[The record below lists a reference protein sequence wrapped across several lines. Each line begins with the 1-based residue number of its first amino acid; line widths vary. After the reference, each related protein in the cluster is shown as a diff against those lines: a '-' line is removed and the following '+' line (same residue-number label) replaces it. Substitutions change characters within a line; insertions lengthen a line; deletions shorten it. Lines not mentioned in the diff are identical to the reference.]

1 MARNSIKGTGVALV
15 TPFTTSGEVDWQA
28 LERLLNHQLDG
39 GVDFLCILAT
49 TGETPCL
56 TSEEKEGIKQVVLAQ
71 VAGRV
76 PVVLGFGGNNTAELL
91 RQLQQTNLSGFDAL
105 LSVCPYYNKPSQEGL
120 YRHFRTL
127 AEASPLPLILYNVP
141 ARTGVNLQAA
151 TTLRLAN
158 DCPSIVA
165 IKEAS
170 GDLEQ
175 IQTILRNKPDGFDVL
190 SGDDALTLPM
200 LKEGAVGV
208 ISVIANALP
217 HPFGLD
223 MVHKALEGDYTSA
236 EATDLLLQPLYSL
249 LTRDG
254 NPAGVKALLHALDL
268 ANATVRLPLVE
279 ATPATAQAIASA
291 VQSLRL

>member
-1 MARNSIKGTGVALV
+1 MARNRIKGTGVALV

-56 TSEEKEGIKQVVLAQ
+56 TSEEKEGIKQAVLAQ

-120 YRHFRTL
+120 YRHFRAL

-175 IQTILRNKPDGFDVL
+175 IKTILRNKPDGFDVL

-217 HPFGLD
+217 HPFGQD
-223 MVHKALEGDYTSA
+223 MVHKALEGDYISA

>member
-1 MARNSIKGTGVALV
+1 MAQNRIKGTGVALV

-28 LERLLNHQLDG
+28 LERLLAHQLDG
-39 GVDFLCILAT
+39 GVDFFCILAT

-56 TSEEKEGIKQVVLAQ
+56 TDEEKEGIKQAVLTQ

-76 PVVLGFGGNNTAELL
+76 PVVLGFGGNNTAELI

-120 YRHFRTL
+120 YRHFRAL

-141 ARTGVNLQAA
+141 GRTGVNLQAA

-158 DCPSIVA
+158 DCPSIMA

-175 IQTILRNKPDGFDVL
+175 IKAVLHGKPDGFDVL

-200 LKEGAVGV
+200 IKEGAVGV

-217 HPFGLD
+217 HPFGRD
-223 MVHKALEGDYTSA
+223 MVHKALVGDYDQA
-236 EATDLLLQPLYSL
+236 EATDSRLQPLYSL

-254 NPAGVKALLHALDL
+254 NPAGIKALLQALHL

-279 ATPATAQAIASA
+279 ATPATAQAIATA
-291 VQSLRL
+291 VQGLCP

>member
-1 MARNSIKGTGVALV
+1 MAQNRIKGTGVALV

-28 LERLLNHQLDG
+28 LERLLAHQLSG
-39 GVDFLCILAT
+39 GVDFFCILAT

-56 TSEEKEGIKQVVLAQ
+56 TDEEKEGIKQAVLTQ

-76 PVVLGFGGNNTAELL
+76 PVVLGFGGNNTAELI

-120 YRHFRTL
+120 YRHFRAL
-127 AEASPLPLILYNVP
+127 AESSPLPLILYNVP
-141 ARTGVNLQAA
+141 GRTGVNLQAA

-158 DCPSIVA
+158 DCPSIMA

-175 IQTILRNKPDGFDVL
+175 IKNILRSKPDGFDVL

-200 LKEGAVGV
+200 IKEGAVGV

-217 HPFGLD
+217 HPFGRD
-223 MVHKALEGDYTSA
+223 MVHKALEGDYDQA
-236 EATDLLLQPLYSL
+236 EATDSRLQPLYSL

-254 NPAGVKALLHALDL
+254 NPAGIKALLQALHL

-279 ATPATAQAIASA
+279 ATPATAQAIATA
-291 VQSLRL
+291 VQGLRP